1 MNNHFFNFFL
11 EASKGLVPNH
21 RVINLRGQNTDIDTS
36 TVPET
41 IGNLGSLYEFVTY
54 DTGTAGNGSVAL
66 RVVSSSTADDVGS
79 TGATSLFVEG
89 LDKDWKVIT
98 EQIALDGTST
108 VLSANKYLRLNDAY
122 VIDANQGEKNAGII
136 GITNNTDPSHDLGSI
151 RVGEGKMFQA
161 VYTVP
166 ADHTAYILEF
176 EAGMSRSATSGSA
189 VVELIT
195 REPTVRPDPGVAHT
209 RLTHHALSLQADGSR
224 TFNKFFTLPIKV
236 PQKSDI
242 FVECTYVSANNTAIN
257 SNVAIILVD
266 DGE

>member
-21 RVINLRGQNTDIDTS
+21 RVINLRGQNTDVDTS

-41 IGNLGSLYEFVTY
+41 IGGLGSLYEFVTY
-54 DTGTAGNGSVAL
+54 DTGAAHNGAVTL
-66 RVVSSSTADDVGS
+66 RAVSTSTADDVGS
-79 TGATSLFVEG
+79 TGATSLFIEG
-89 LDKDWKVIT
+89 LDKDWKVVS
-98 EQIALDGTST
+98 EQIGLDGTST
-108 VLSANKYLRLNDAY
+108 ASSANRYLRLNDAY
-122 VIDANQGEKNAGII
+122 IIDANQGEKNAGNI
-136 GITNNTDPSHDLGSI
+136 GITNGSDATHSLGMI
-151 RVGEGKMFQA
+151 RAGEGKMLQA

-166 ADHTAYILEF
+166 ANHTAYILEF

-189 VVELIT
+189 VVQLIT

-242 FVECTYVSANNTAIN
+242 FIECTYVSANNTAIN